1 MRFSLYLVAAAA
13 VLASAQELD
22 LISVLGQLPN
32 CSVPCVTSAVVETS
46 CGITDTNCICA
57 SQKFMDS
64 ARQCI
69 VDSCSIPEAMVAA
82 TLEAEACNRP
92 ERSRKADLLSVLV
105 IEIPASLAPWAH
117 VYARWTSLHTFEIDD
132 YLIIFAGI
140 AFAILVSM
148 AQWNGYRAFG
158 VDTWTLDVDLMT
170 SALKYFFALETIYL
184 GLLCVIK
191 VAIVCFYLRIFPQKT
206 FQRLGYVAISFIV
219 LSTTVILSCTIM
231 QCRPISFTWEGWM
244 SDERND
250 KCLDLT
256 QLASTAAGFNI
267 LHDLIILILPLPYV
281 YKLQVARRTKLGIM
295 LMFSLGIFVLITSC
309 VRLSYIISFGHTF
322 NPAWDY
328 IDPVIWS
335 GLEVSVS
342 LLVACLPAIR
352 LLAKRSGVL
361 KTIFGSTQGGAE
373 SRRTGSGFS
382 SRLKSSRKDKSI
394 ASQSKGIYGS
404 HRDGTNESQIELGP
418 RKPDPR
424 LSDVH
429 TEVQAGSALK
439 VDGQSLDKGIRR
451 REEGQECERARVKA
465 QEEKMADD
473 QAKQRIIAHMNRDH
487 QRELTHYL
495 RHFTGLSAR
504 AAAGPSLRD
513 ISLHELTIEDAQRKQ
528 HKVVFDP
535 PLASLRDA
543 RARLVAMDEAARQAL
558 DIGDVVVDRWTP
570 PGLDLMG
577 LFSASLY
584 VYFAAGAVLPWTHP
598 GAASWRLADVVTLGR
613 AATFFWVVRK
623 SFWVILALHLVEV
636 AVFERV
642 RLQRYG
648 VERGTR
654 AWALWVACLVI
665 EGQAAW
671 KRFDKLV
678 EEKRKLK
685 NH

>member
-439 VDGQSLDKGIRR
+439 VDGQSLDKGIRVTTTMSIER
-451 REEGQECERARVKA
+451 RQGSPGP
-465 QEEKMADD
+465 
-473 QAKQRIIAHMNRDH
+473 NRNLYSNSS
-487 QRELTHYL
+487 RTI
-495 RHFTGLSAR
+495 
-504 AAAGPSLRD
+504 PS
-513 ISLHELTIEDAQRKQ
+513 Q
-528 HKVVFDP
+528 
-535 PLASLRDA
+535 
-543 RARLVAMDEAARQAL
+543 
-558 DIGDVVVDRWTP
+558 
-570 PGLDLMG
+570 
-577 LFSASLY
+577 
-584 VYFAAGAVLPWTHP
+584 LP
-598 GAASWRLADVVTLGR
+598 V
-613 AATFFWVVRK
+613 
-623 SFWVILALHLVEV
+623 
-636 AVFERV
+636 
-642 RLQRYG
+642 
-648 VERGTR
+648 
-654 AWALWVACLVI
+654 
-665 EGQAAW
+665 
-671 KRFDKLV
+671 
-678 EEKRKLK
+678 
-685 NH
+685 